1 MIKDNKEEIGLKELI
16 DETFNS
22 KLVIFFSSILISL
35 LCIVYYNLQDES
47 WRGEIEINE
56 LNVIELNN
64 YSNIF
69 STINKMKNL
78 EFSNGT
84 NNSSTN
90 NKNTEINLLELL
102 RSEISDKEE
111 IVFFLRNAIFPN
123 NDNLSIEDEN
133 YLKTLSKNFKIK
145 SIEED
150 GSLNSLKLS
159 FINQNFFIVNEI
171 FNSVLLEANNNVKDE
186 LGKIINFSIDD
197 YVRFENK
204 QIDVIKMQIKNIE
217 KRLSNEKK
225 NRIEFLQNQATIARS
240 LNIEESTAQSIS
252 FETSRQDTITAIA
265 ASSIKDQYYLRGF
278 KAIEKELELFT
289 KNNSVVDASDNETYF
304 ALNDKLEEI
313 KITNPINDL
322 TYYFERSPAY
332 TGINFKSADFDL
344 INLEISDER
353 IDLKTILFIIV
364 IISFLW
370 SFLFVIFRLVY
381 KKLYK

>member
-1 MIKDNKEEIGLKELI
+1 
-16 DETFNS
+16 
-22 KLVIFFSSILISL
+22 
-35 LCIVYYNLQDES
+35 
-47 WRGEIEINE
+47 
-56 LNVIELNN
+56 
-64 YSNIF
+64 
-69 STINKMKNL
+69 MKNL

-84 NNSSTN
+84 NNNATN

-123 NDNLSIEDEN
+123 NDNLSIEDEI
-133 YLKTLSKNFKIK
+133 YLKTLSKNFEIK
-145 SIEED
+145 SIEEN

-159 FINQNFFIVNEI
+159 FINQNLFLVNKI
-171 FNSVLLEANNNVKDE
+171 FNSVLSDANNNVRDE
-186 LGKIINFSIDD
+186 LDRIIDFSIDD

-204 QIDVIKMQIKNIE
+204 QIDIIKMQIKNIE

-252 FETSRQDTITAIA
+252 FETSREDTITAIA

-278 KAIEKELELFT
+278 KA
-289 KNNSVVDASDNETYF
+289 SDNENYF
-304 ALNDKLEEI
+304 ILNDKLEEI

-381 KKLYK
+381 KKLYI